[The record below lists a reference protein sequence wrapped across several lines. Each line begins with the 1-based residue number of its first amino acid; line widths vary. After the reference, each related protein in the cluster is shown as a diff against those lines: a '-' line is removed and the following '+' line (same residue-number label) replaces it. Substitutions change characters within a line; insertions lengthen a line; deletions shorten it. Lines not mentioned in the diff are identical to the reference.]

1 MFGISLQ
8 IQPALII
15 IKEFGFLT
23 LFWANY
29 LKAQLEQTMLSIN
42 MDKSLNKESAK
53 LLKVDELKSA
63 LKARRC
69 SITGKKADLYDRL
82 AAYFDNE
89 SAAQQVTEDEKIQ
102 VASSI
107 APMTDSDDTS
117 KSEEK
122 LTDGGDAIAKKPFQI
137 IGITNY

>member
-1 MFGISLQ
+1 
-8 IQPALII
+8 
-15 IKEFGFLT
+15 
-23 LFWANY
+23 
-29 LKAQLEQTMLSIN
+29 

-89 SAAQQVTEDEKIQ
+89 SAAQQITEDERIQ
-102 VASSI
+102 VPSSN
-107 APMTDSDDTS
+107 APITDSDDNS

-122 LTDGGDAIAKKPFQI
+122 LTDGGAAIAEKPTQI